1 MSSVECPYHEEEDD
15 RTRENHADQKLG
27 RLGVLAWGSEITL
40 VSCVPAEC
48 VPYSGKFSQFYFF
61 ALNASLTTPLYH
73 RRANRGQKMSR
84 GKG

>member
-40 VSCVPAEC
+40 VSCVPAEHVC
-48 VPYSGKFSQFYFF
+48 VHDD
-61 ALNASLTTPLYH
+61 SLVEKKVW
-73 RRANRGQKMSR
+73 RGPW
-84 GKG
+84 